1 MSVGS
6 RIRHCNRGQASVELL
21 GSLPALLMV
30 LAMAWQLVLAGQT
43 AWLAANAAKVGA
55 RAQAVGKDPRK
66 AARSALPDHLKGR
79 LVVRARDGSVGKDK
93 AEIRVKLPV
102 PLLLYRWSA
111 PLSVAASAG
120 PPQEPG

>member
-6 RIRHCNRGQASVELL
+6 RLRHCNRGQVSVELL
-21 GSLPALLMV
+21 GALPAVLIV

-55 RAQAVGKDPRK
+55 RAQAVGKDPNN

-79 LVVRARDGSVGKDK
+79 LVVKARDRSAGRGMSEV
-93 AEIRVKLPV
+93 RVKLRV